1 MGLRQQ
7 RFASSVL
14 SVLVVEDILGILLM
28 VILAMVA
35 AAGQLEGAALANS
48 MLRLVLVLVVWF
60 LVGLFIIPTFL
71 RKNRKWMSRE
81 TLLIVSLGLCFL
93 MVVLAV
99 KMNYSAAFG
108 AFMMGSILAE
118 TVEAEQIEGVVAP
131 VKDFFGAVFFVS
143 VGMLV
148 DPQIL
153 AQYWL
158 PILVLVLTIIVG
170 QVIFGTGGY
179 LLSGQPLKVAMQCGF
194 SMAQIGEFAFI
205 IASLGVSLKV
215 TADFLYPVV
224 VAVSVI
230 TTFLTPYMIRLA
242 IPAYNRI
249 EPILP
254 ARLKQTLDDSNGIP
268 SVSNDNA
275 WKRLLLML
283 LKQVGA
289 YAFLSI
295 AVIAVMFA
303 SVLPLLTSF
312 LGQWWGRAA
321 CGVLTLLIISPFLRA
336 IVMRK
341 NHSDEFKALWQ
352 RNRFNRFPLLFTV
365 LVRYVLSSA
374 FIFNVIHYLFSFS
387 AVAQWI
393 VSFVLMLVIIASR
406 RVKLNSVRLE
416 HLFLRNLHSREI
428 QAEQQG
434 RTAPGYA
441 QRLLSRDIHLS
452 ILTLP
457 MNTRLAGQTL
467 FSLDLA
473 RKDGVMVAA
482 IIREGARINIPGGN
496 MRLFPG
502 DKLQVIGD
510 DEHLSAFARRLQTE
524 INTAYER
531 TDDHEM
537 LLRSLTIDA
546 SLPFCNKTVRESRLR
561 EDYQCMLVGFEDGE
575 EHLGLP
581 HADRLIREGD
591 VIWIVGERASLQS
604 LTSQI

>member
-1 MGLRQQ
+1 
-7 RFASSVL
+7 
-14 SVLVVEDILGILLM
+14 
-28 VILAMVA
+28 
-35 AAGQLEGAALANS
+35 
-48 MLRLVLVLVVWF
+48 
-60 LVGLFIIPTFL
+60 
-71 RKNRKWMSRE
+71 
-81 TLLIVSLGLCFL
+81 
-93 MVVLAV
+93 
-99 KMNYSAAFG
+99 
-108 AFMMGSILAE
+108 
-118 TVEAEQIEGVVAP
+118 
-131 VKDFFGAVFFVS
+131 
-143 VGMLV
+143 
-148 DPQIL
+148 
-153 AQYWL
+153 
-158 PILVLVLTIIVG
+158 
-170 QVIFGTGGY
+170 
-179 LLSGQPLKVAMQCGF
+179 
-194 SMAQIGEFAFI
+194 
-205 IASLGVSLKV
+205 
-215 TADFLYPVV
+215 
-224 VAVSVI
+224 
-230 TTFLTPYMIRLA
+230 
-242 IPAYNRI
+242 
-249 EPILP
+249 
-254 ARLKQTLDDSNGIP
+254 
-268 SVSNDNA
+268 
-275 WKRLLLML
+275 
-283 LKQVGA
+283 
-289 YAFLSI
+289 
-295 AVIAVMFA
+295 
-303 SVLPLLTSF
+303 
-312 LGQWWGRAA
+312 
-321 CGVLTLLIISPFLRA
+321 
-336 IVMRK
+336 MRK